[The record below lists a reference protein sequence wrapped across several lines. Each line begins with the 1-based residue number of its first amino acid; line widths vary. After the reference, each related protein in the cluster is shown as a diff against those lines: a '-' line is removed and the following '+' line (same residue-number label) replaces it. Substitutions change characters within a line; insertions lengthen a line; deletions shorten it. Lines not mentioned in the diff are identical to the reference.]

1 MKEYRGKLKTALFW
15 TACGFCAGWF
25 VFNVAGRITHSLMI
39 SGITAVVVMLL
50 MLYKVFVCDFISIII
65 TDDRQLL
72 IKRFNKIVKSFV
84 IDNYY
89 WSEYS
94 KESNTKNVE
103 DQDIYYVSKETGEE
117 DYIDCSNF
125 SEDDYAELLTVL
137 GAKNQEAPA
146 VKVETIKK

>member
-1 MKEYRGKLKTALFW
+1 MKEYRGKLTTALFW